1 MVVLATS
8 RETSF
13 IYLSEDD
20 D

>member
-1 MVVLATS
+1 VPCPDIPVGAT
-8 RETSF
+8 